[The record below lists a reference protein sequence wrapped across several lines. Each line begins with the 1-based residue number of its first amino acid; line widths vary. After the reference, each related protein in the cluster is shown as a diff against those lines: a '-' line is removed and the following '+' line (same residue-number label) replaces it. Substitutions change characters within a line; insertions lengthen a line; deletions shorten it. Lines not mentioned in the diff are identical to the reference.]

1 MPGDDPK
8 NDDAKKKL
16 QELVKPA
23 EASLVDLLQFKELKN
38 EQWMMRL
45 AVEGD
50 VRGWEFLTDDSASND
65 RMIKEKIAAS
75 KEPVT
80 ELVLAFVGMVD
91 WRGAKRLMAYLQ
103 FFRSNCEVGLLCLHH
118 LKEGLSEGKF
128 ETFGNLLIASG
139 CKNIWI

>member
-23 EASLVDLLQFKELKN
+23 KARLVDLLQFNELKN

-45 AVEGD
+45 AGEGD

-103 FFRSNCEVGLLCLHH
+103 FFRSNCEVGLLCLPP

-139 CKNIWI
+139 C

>member
-1 MPGDDPK
+1 MASASTS
-8 NDDAKKKL
+8 DDAKKKL

-23 EASLVDLLQFKELKN
+23 EASLADLLECKEVRN

-45 AVEGD
+45 AVGSD
-50 VRGWEFLTDDSASND
+50 VRGWEFLTADSASND

-75 KEPVT
+75 EKPVA
-80 ELVLAFVGMVD
+80 ELVLAFVGIVD

-103 FFRSNCEVGLLCLHH
+103 FFRSDSEVGLLCLQT
-118 LKEGLSEGKF
+118 LKEGLPEGRF
-128 ETFGNLLIASG
+128 EPFGNFLIAGG